1 MMKTMWKKRWMM
13 ICALLLAFVFVV
25 ETPVQAASP
34 SCSDLYDAV
43 KDKCADGAKK
53 VSKKAS
59 CTFLTSTYRKK
70 VSSFYYATD
79 NDQVYCVCIVKAKS
93 SSDARKI
100 KAQFKQIYR
109 DKKNDSY
116 LSSSQK
122 KVVRAAQY
130 GSSGK
135 YVWYISMGT
144 STQNK
149 KAEKAL
155 KKKL

>member
-1 MMKTMWKKRWMM
+1 MRSARIKKHLVM
-13 ICALLLAFVFVV
+13 ICAMLLVFVMVV
-25 ETPVQAASP
+25 ETPVHAASP

-43 KDKCADGAKK
+43 KDNCADGAKK
-53 VSKKAS
+53 VTKKYS

-70 VSSFYYATD
+70 VSTFYYATD
-79 NDQVYCVCIVKAKS
+79 SDQVYCVCIVKAKS
-93 SSDARKI
+93 SSDAKKI
-100 KAQFKQIYR
+100 KSQFKNIYK

-122 KVVRAAQY
+122 KIVKAARY

-144 STQNK
+144 SSQNK

>member
-1 MMKTMWKKRWMM
+1 MKKTMWKKRLMM
-13 ICALLLAFVFVV
+13 ICAMLLAFVFVM
-25 ETPVQAASP
+25 ETPVQAANP
-34 SCSDLYDAV
+34 SCSDLYEAV
-43 KDKCADGAKK
+43 KAKCADGAKK
-53 VSKKAS
+53 VSKKYS

-79 NDQVYCVCIVKAKS
+79 SDQVYCVCIIKAKS
-93 SSDARKI
+93 SSDAKKI
-100 KAQFKQIYR
+100 KSQFKQIYK
-109 DKKNDSY
+109 DKKNDRY

-122 KVVRAAQY
+122 KVVKAARY

-135 YVWYISMGT
+135 YAWYISMGT
-144 STQNK
+144 SSQNK

>member
-1 MMKTMWKKRWMM
+1 MKTLWKKRMMM
-13 ICALLLAFVFVV
+13 ICAMLLAFVFVL
-25 ETPVQAASP
+25 ETPVQAANP
-34 SCSDLYDAV
+34 SCSALYDAV
-43 KDKCADGAKK
+43 KGQCASGAKK
-53 VSKKAS
+53 VSKKTS

-79 NDQVYCVCIVKAKS
+79 NDQVYCVCIVKTKS
-93 SSDARKI
+93 SSDAKKI
-100 KAQFKQIYR
+100 KSQFKQIYKG
-109 DKKNDSY
+109 KKNDSY

-122 KVVRAAQY
+122 KVVKAARY

-135 YVWYISMGT
+135 YAWYISMGT
-144 STQNK
+144 SSQNK

>member
-1 MMKTMWKKRWMM
+1 MMKTLWKKRLMM
-13 ICALLLAFVFVV
+13 ICAMLLAFVFGL

-43 KDKCADGAKK
+43 KGECASGAQK
-53 VSKKAS
+53 VSKKTS
-59 CTFLTSTYRKK
+59 CTFLTSSYRKK

-93 SSDARKI
+93 SSDAKKI
-100 KAQFKQIYR
+100 KSQFKQIYKG
-109 DKKNDSY
+109 KKNDSY

-122 KVVRAAQY
+122 KVVKAARY

-135 YVWYISMGT
+135 YAWYISMGT
-144 STQNK
+144 SSQNK